1 MNNYE
6 VELKNLINFGIKD
19 SEELTREERIKRM
32 TSFRN
37 SLSIQKYANLFQ
49 NISEDL
55 LNDKIDDKGKVI
67 DLLIEFI
74 RSYSVL
80 EDNIEKMPKLII
92 TLYKSHMNLIRLIIS
107 LELIENLEFVVP
119 KPFTETA
126 LNYLDYLDNEE
137 NQLYINYNYEKIA
150 KFNKRL
156 FQYLEKKDENNCLY
170 QNSIDND
177 LINTLNSKLNSL
189 KHLQK

>member
-32 TSFRN
+32 TSFQN